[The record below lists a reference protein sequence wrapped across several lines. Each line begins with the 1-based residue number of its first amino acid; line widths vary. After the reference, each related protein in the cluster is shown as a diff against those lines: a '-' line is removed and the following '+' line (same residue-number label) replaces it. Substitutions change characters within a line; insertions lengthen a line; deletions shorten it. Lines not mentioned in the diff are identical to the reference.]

1 MMLVAG
7 PMDCGF
13 SPIYSSLCGHQMGV
27 QQYAGG
33 EWSSVANALNG
44 EAIETAPEIAT

>member
-1 MMLVAG
+1 
-7 PMDCGF
+7 MDCGF